1 VSRNT
6 SAIPLVFEEV
16 IYLAHSNGNGDGS
29 AIHLS
34 LQGKGGVGKSLAASI
49 LAQYFIA
56 RGKPVRCIDSDP
68 VNKTLSQYA
77 ALRAEPLMILRDGIV
92 DQRAFDQLM
101 ETMLTEDGTFIVDNG
116 ASTFIPLW
124 HYLLE
129 NNAIEMFRH
138 AGRQIYVHTI
148 ITGGQALGDTL
159 KGFAQIAETTA
170 DQNIVVWVN
179 EYFGRVEYDGKPAT
193 ELKAFRD
200 HAEKVHGCVA
210 IRKRNQDTFGR
221 DVEEVI
227 CRKITFEEAIRDG
240 AFSIMTKQ
248 RLQVVQ
254 RELFEQLD
262 DVFALVNH
270 Q

>member
-1 VSRNT
+1 MAR
-6 SAIPLVFEEV
+6 
-16 IYLAHSNGNGDGS
+16 SNGNGAG
-29 AIHLS
+29 IHLS

-56 RGKPVRCIDSDP
+56 RGQPVRCIDSDP
-68 VNKTLSQYA
+68 VNKTLSQYTT
-77 ALRAEPLMILRDGIV
+77 LQAEPLMLLRDGIV
-92 DQRAFDQLM
+92 DQRVFDQLM
-101 ETMLTEDGTFIVDNG
+101 QTMLTEDGIFVVDNG

-124 HYLLE
+124 HYILE
-129 NNAIEMFRH
+129 NDAIEMFRH

-159 KGFAQIAETTA
+159 KGFTQIAETTS

-200 HAEKVHGCVA
+200 HAKKVYGCVA

-240 AFSIMTKQ
+240 AFSIMAKQ

-262 DVFALVNH
+262 EVFAPVKP

>member
-1 VSRNT
+1 MGQ
-6 SAIPLVFEEV
+6 
-16 IYLAHSNGNGDGS
+16 SNGNTNGSS

-34 LQGKGGVGKSLAASI
+34 LQGKGGVGKSLAASL
-49 LAQYFIA
+49 LAQYFLA
-56 RGKPVRCIDSDP
+56 RGKPVRCIDTDP
-68 VNKTLSQYA
+68 VNKTLSQYE
-77 ALRAEPLMILRDGIV
+77 ALKAKPLMLLRDGVV

-101 ETMLTEDGTFIVDNG
+101 ETLLTEPGTFVVDNG

-124 HYLLE
+124 HYILE
-129 NNAIEMFRH
+129 NDAVGMFRQ
-138 AGRQIYVHTI
+138 AGREIYVHTL

-159 KGFAQIAETTA
+159 KGFARLAETTT

-200 HAEKVHGCVA
+200 HADKVHGCVA
-210 IRKRNQDTFGR
+210 IPKRNQDTFGR
-221 DVEEVI
+221 DVEDVI
-227 CRKITFEEAIRDG
+227 CRKLTFEEAIRDG

-248 RLQVVQ
+248 RLKVVQ

-262 DVFALVNH
+262 TVFASGGA